1 MRIFPSK
8 LTAAPP
14 LLPPGCRTRALAA
27 PESVFTPKQLE
38 GSESCCF
45 HVNVLQNNS
54 MISVSL
60 CTVILA
66 LPVCLFPVA
75 LLEDEDEPVGIS
87 TISTNVS
94 TATVL
99 ALAALAD

>member
-1 MRIFPSK
+1 M
-8 LTAAPP
+8 
-14 LLPPGCRTRALAA
+14 
-27 PESVFTPKQLE
+27 FTPKQLE

-60 CTVILA
+60 RTVIWA
-66 LPVCLFPVA
+66 LLVCLFPVA
-75 LLEDEDEPVGIS
+75 LLADEDEPVRIS

-99 ALAALAD
+99 ALALALAALAD